1 MTGLLFA
8 ALAVLVAAAGILAR
22 RRLREETRSGLSD
35 ELIRQIEATGR
46 IEAEEVEPVDLE
58 EARAEEDAFW
68 AQTWDEPEEL

>member
-22 RRLREETRSGLSD
+22 RRLREETRRGLSD

-46 IEAEEVEPVDLE
+46 IEAEDVEPVDLE